1 MFSGAPCRCL
11 VSFLT
16 KDHVLSSE
24 SPYFYE
30 KLPGGRALHS
40 PVKQTAVSKAATFGS
55 ARRRTQILLT
65 PLFYSAILAL
75 VALFDGQAQIIF
87 FHLILQRDW
96 LLFTRLVRFVSR
108 YHLTP
113 GNPESIP

>member
-40 PVKQTAVSKAATFGS
+40 PVKQTPVSKAATFGS

-96 LLFTRLVRFVSR
+96 FLFTRLVWLNTR

-113 GNPESIP
+113 ENPESIA